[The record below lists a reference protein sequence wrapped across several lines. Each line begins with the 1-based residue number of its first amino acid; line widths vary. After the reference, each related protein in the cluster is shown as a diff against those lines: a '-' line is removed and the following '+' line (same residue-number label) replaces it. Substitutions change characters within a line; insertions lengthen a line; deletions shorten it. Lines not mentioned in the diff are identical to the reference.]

1 MRIPMT
7 SRSDDQDGHGYV
19 VNSGLLSRRP
29 EGVFARHGVLLAR
42 PDALTYVGE
51 TV

>member
-1 MRIPMT
+1 MPMT

-19 VNSGLLSRRP
+19 ADLGLLSRRP
-29 EGVFARHGVLLAR
+29 EPVFARYGVLLTRRA
-42 PDALTYVGE
+42 ALTYAGE